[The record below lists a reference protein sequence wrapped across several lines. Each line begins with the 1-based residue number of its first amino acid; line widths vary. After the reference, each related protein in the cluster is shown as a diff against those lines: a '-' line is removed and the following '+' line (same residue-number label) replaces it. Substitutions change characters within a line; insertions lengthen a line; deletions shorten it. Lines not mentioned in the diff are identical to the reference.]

1 VAQGIGKGSY
11 VPVLMDRSIELVISV
26 LAIIKVGAAF
36 VPLDIDWPQ
45 ARLQQILQELGSPVV
60 LVNKVTD
67 RQTELD
73 LSVLMV
79 DRSTPHHFQPNLNLQ
94 VGARDPIYAIYT
106 SGSTGT
112 PKAVVVPHQGI
123 INRFLWMNEFFGSES
138 ATATLQ
144 TTRHI
149 YDSAVWQLFW
159 PLINGGKTVIPSPD
173 MTMSAEE
180 IASLIYEQGLTIVDF
195 VPSVFNTLVPQ
206 LTTNREVQQKLTSL
220 QTVIVGGEEIAPAT
234 TYTFMNHFP
243 NVRVVNLYG
252 PTEASIGCI
261 CYEVTGREGISIPI
275 GKPIANVQV
284 LILDRQQQLVPV
296 GVAGEIYLTGSCL
309 ALGYLHDE
317 PKTKAAFIDNPFR
330 EMGYEKLYKTG
341 DLACYLPD
349 GNIKFLGRIDH
360 QVKIR
365 GIRVELGEI
374 EALLSQH
381 PDVAQAVAIVREDL
395 PDRQQLVGYVVSNRE
410 RVPTTSELRHFLKQK
425 LPDYMVPSTFMTIES
440 IPLTAGG
447 KMNKRALPVPE
458 LGRSGLEVS
467 FILPRTPTE
476 KILAQLWTEVL
487 GVEQVG
493 MQDNFFELGGHSLLA
508 TQLVSRIAQ
517 TFAANISLRDLFTY
531 SNIADLA
538 ELVVARQLD
547 RADSP
552 AIAEIL
558 SQVGDLSDD
567 EVKQLLHQ

>member
-1 VAQGIGKGSY
+1 
-11 VPVLMDRSIELVISV
+11 
-26 LAIIKVGAAF
+26 
-36 VPLDIDWPQ
+36 
-45 ARLQQILQELGSPVV
+45 
-60 LVNKVTD
+60 
-67 RQTELD
+67 
-73 LSVLMV
+73 
-79 DRSTPHHFQPNLNLQ
+79 
-94 VGARDPIYAIYT
+94 
-106 SGSTGT
+106 
-112 PKAVVVPHQGI
+112 
-123 INRFLWMNEFFGSES
+123 
-138 ATATLQ
+138 
-144 TTRHI
+144 
-149 YDSAVWQLFW
+149 
-159 PLINGGKTVIPSPD
+159 
-173 MTMSAEE
+173 
-180 IASLIYEQGLTIVDF
+180 
-195 VPSVFNTLVPQ
+195 
-206 LTTNREVQQKLTSL
+206 
-220 QTVIVGGEEIAPAT
+220 
-234 TYTFMNHFP
+234 
-243 NVRVVNLYG
+243 
-252 PTEASIGCI
+252 
-261 CYEVTGREGISIPI
+261 
-275 GKPIANVQV
+275 
-284 LILDRQQQLVPV
+284 
-296 GVAGEIYLTGSCL
+296 
-309 ALGYLHDE
+309 
-317 PKTKAAFIDNPFR
+317 
-330 EMGYEKLYKTG
+330 MGYEKLYKTG